1 MNSKI
6 VAIITAAGKG
16 ERMNSPIKKQFMPL
30 AGKPII
36 VHTAEKF
43 LKAEVF
49 DKIIITI
56 SSEDRKL
63 AEKILFSEYNLPK
76 KKFIIVDGDVTR
88 QQSVFNA
95 LKMCPKSTNYVVIHD
110 GVRPLIKVKEIKEIV
125 KLTEEKRAVTLG
137 IPAKNTIK
145 KIELNRVISTLDRSQ
160 LWEIFTP
167 QAFWFQIIY
176 DAHQQAVDAGFLAN
190 DDAELVEKIGMPV
203 YVLKGSPENIK
214 ITDKFDLKIAET
226 ILNSLFV
233 NLANG

>member
-95 LKMCPKSTNYVVIHD
+95 LKMCPKSTDYVVIHD
-110 GVRPLIKVKEIKEIV
+110 GVRPFVRSEEIKKII
-125 KLTEEKRAVTLG
+125 KITKEKGAVTLG
-137 IPAKNTIK
+137 MPVKNTIK
-145 KIELNRVISTLDRSQ
+145 KIEKNRVLTTLEREQ
-160 LWEIFTP
+160 LWEILTP
-167 QAFWFQIIY
+167 QAFEYDLIYEAHKKANKKRII
-176 DAHQQAVDAGFLAN
+176 AN

-226 ILNSLFV
+226 ILNSV
-233 NLANG
+233 YS